1 MGTPLSQESRGDG
14 GYVWKVEGPRER
26 KGSEEKKHRGRGFS
40 PWGIPG
46 TPCLVP
52 LRNHVV
58 NHLETHVDV
67 LMEKEGPQENKG
79 CPGLAH
85 ESSHHPSPQLVPA
98 HPTSSPAPVAA
109 ASPSPGH
116 VTWTTTVGT
125 ALMSQLHAVREMVAG
140 QVAQGA

>member
-1 MGTPLSQESRGDG
+1 MGTSLSQESRGDG
-14 GYVWKVEGPRER
+14 GFVWKVEGPQER
-26 KGSEEKKHRGRGFS
+26 KGSEEKKHWGRGFS
-40 PWGIPG
+40 LWGIPG
-46 TPCLVP
+46 IPCLMP

-58 NHLETHVDV
+58 NHLETHIDV
-67 LMEKEGPQENKG
+67 LMDRRSTGEKRVSGSI
-79 CPGLAH
+79 H

-125 ALMSQLHAVREMVAG
+125 APMSQLHAVREMVVG